1 MVGLVGGIFAH
12 EREILEPLI
21 KSQINPNLELVFPQ
35 ESQIYGALMEAANN
49 AGVPSD
55 ETFLQNFNNTIFTP
69 LLQQDMTTILGV
81 NQAQ

>member
-1 MVGLVGGIFAH
+1 
-12 EREILEPLI
+12 
-21 KSQINPNLELVFPQ
+21 
-35 ESQIYGALMEAANN
+35 MEAANN

-55 ETFLQNFNNTIFTP
+55 ETFLQNFNNTISAP